1 MTIDLK
7 GTGRAALALLQP
19 FAKPARGTALVLV
32 VVQLAM
38 AVWVWHAFS
47 GGLFPS
53 PFKVLA
59 RMYELITS
67 WDFLEN
73 AVASL
78 WLTAK
83 AMAVAILIAVSVS
96 YASLIPLF
104 KPLADIVVKLRYLTI
119 TGLIFVFLMMSKNGA
134 DLKMNLLL
142 FGIVPFFVTSM
153 LSVIADIPQSEYD
166 LCCTLRMG
174 PWRTL
179 WEAVV
184 MGRIDYLFVV
194 IQANFAIAW
203 MMITSVEGQCMSQ
216 GGLGTLMI
224 KSNKYLDLATIFAIL
239 GLIMFIGMT
248 SDTTVGASRRALFPY
263 ARKNP

>member
-1 MTIDLK
+1 MNLK
-7 GTGRAALALLQP
+7 GKGRAALGLLQP

-32 VVQLAM
+32 AVQLAM
-38 AVWVWHAFS
+38 ALWVWHALS

-53 PFKVLA
+53 PFKVGE
-59 RMYELITS
+59 RMGELVTS
-67 WDFLEN
+67 WGFLEN

-78 WLTAK
+78 WLTAR
-83 AMAVAILIAVSVS
+83 AMAVAILIAVVIA

-104 KPLADIVVKLRYLTI
+104 RALADLVVKLRYLTL
-119 TGLIFVFLMMSKNGA
+119 TGLIFVFLMVSKNGA
-134 DLKMNLLL
+134 DLKMDLLL

-153 LSVIADIPQSEYD
+153 LSIIADIPQAEYD
-166 LCCTLRMG
+166 LCRTLRMG

-179 WEAVV
+179 WESVV
-184 MGRIDYLFVV
+184 MGRLDYLFVV

-203 MMITSVEGQCMSQ
+203 MMITMVEGQCMSQ

-224 KSNKYLDLATIFAIL
+224 KSNKYLDLSTIFAIL
-239 GLIMFIGMT
+239 GLILLIGIAT
-248 SDTTVGASRRALFPY
+248 DAAVGGMRKLLFPY